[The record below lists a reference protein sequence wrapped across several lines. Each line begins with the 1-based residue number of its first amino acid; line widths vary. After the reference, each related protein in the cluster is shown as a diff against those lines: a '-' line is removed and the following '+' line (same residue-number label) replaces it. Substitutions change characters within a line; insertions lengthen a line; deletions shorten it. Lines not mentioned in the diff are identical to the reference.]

1 MENLKQRYELLYSKL
16 DPKKQ
21 LRLQEIVSEWL
32 PTFRQEL
39 NTIINEKPNLEIVQ
53 QPELIPCEAGIAQS
67 KMSMKTYIKN
77 LKTGDV
83 LLFNIGFNNY
93 KNKNES
99 DRVPFIKNW
108 LERSLAPPKAQKAIK
123 PLCERFNKM
132 LKDFDAGYAV
142 DKHIPTLTEVNRLIP
157 HMKNAIKFKGQAT
170 VYDWFYNT
178 KIGRNELCILIQETH
193 DRLAQK

>member
-1 MENLKQRYELLYSKL
+1 MEDLKQKYELLYSKL

-21 LRLQEIVSEWL
+21 VKLEELVNKWL

-132 LKDFDAGYAV
+132 LTDFDNGFGL
-142 DKHIPTLTEVNRLIP
+142 DKHLDTLKEVNQLIP
-157 HMKNAIKFKGQAT
+157 HMKNVIICKGQPT

-178 KIGRNELCILIQETH
+178 KISRKELCSLIQETN